1 MHARVCMW
9 LVSCDNVFTCT
20 TCWQAGLCHLG
31 ASCHGLYAWLQG
43 GLLYVEIRKASGLI
57 SKPLYMLGRP
67 ALPDLM

>member
-1 MHARVCMW
+1 MACICVTVYDM
-9 LVSCDNVFTCT
+9 
-20 TCWQAGLCHLG
+20 LC
-31 ASCHGLYAWLQG
+31 SKKESEQSIRFLQG

>member
-1 MHARVCMW
+1 MW
-9 LVSCDNVFTCT
+9 VLCL
-20 TCWQAGLCHLG
+20 GLCV
-31 ASCHGLYAWLQG
+31 QG